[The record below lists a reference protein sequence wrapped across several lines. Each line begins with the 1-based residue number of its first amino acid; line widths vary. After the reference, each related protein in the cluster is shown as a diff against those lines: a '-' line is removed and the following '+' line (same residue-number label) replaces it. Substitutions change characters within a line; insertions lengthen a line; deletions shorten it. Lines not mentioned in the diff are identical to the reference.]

1 MFVLA
6 IFTNYSQYKIIS
18 FSSNEID
25 YYEFHRI
32 YIIYYEI
39 YFWYNSDFRNIY
51 FHLK

>member
-25 YYEFHRI
+25 YYEFLRI
-32 YIIYYEI
+32 YIIMKYIFGIIQILEI
-39 YFWYNSDFRNIY
+39 FTFT
-51 FHLK
+51 